1 MSKLGAG
8 RTDAKCKQQ
17 WCEGA
22 GHCFRHVRNQ
32 PSSLAPRS
40 LSGGDANVHLLGL
53 VVRQII
59 QHPPSTAMA
68 WRCRPCMWAWLLAWT
83 YHFHLLAAL
92 SVDLHR
98 LSLRCHGTPIPLPV
112 RTRRLFLAEALPIRI
127 EKYRPSWPKFS
138 LNELFE
144 GLPDRI
150 RKPAINSFAAV
161 VAGSAAV
168 LVATPI
174 ESIKVGIQTWPGSTL
189 PSVLQ
194 RIVKTRGA
202 LGFFTGIH
210 MLHRISFCR
219 TLYAVLQ
226 CSQSHESARRHPL
239 PPCLTIVAYARVQQ
253 CKTGAI
259 LRCGAFQIVFDLV
272 SLQGWMRC
280 CSPMC
285 PTR

>member
-1 MSKLGAG
+1 MPAG
-8 RTDAKCKQQ
+8 
-17 WCEGA
+17 
-22 GHCFRHVRNQ
+22 
-32 PSSLAPRS
+32 
-40 LSGGDANVHLLGL
+40 LLQKSTS
-53 VVRQII
+53 QII
-59 QHPPSTAMA
+59 QHRVSTAMA
-68 WRCRPCMWAWLLAWT
+68 WSCRPCIWAWMLAWT

-98 LSLRCHGTPIPLPV
+98 PSLRFHGAPIPSPV

-127 EKYRPSWPKFS
+127 EKYRPPWPKFS

-150 RKPAINSFAAV
+150 RKPVINSFAAV

-210 MLHRISFCR
+210 IFRRISGSKHVCVHSAALSVRFCS
-219 TLYAVLQ
+219 V
-226 CSQSHESARRHPL
+226 
-239 PPCLTIVAYARVQQ
+239 
-253 CKTGAI
+253 
-259 LRCGAFQIVFDLV
+259 
-272 SLQGWMRC
+272 
-280 CSPMC
+280 
-285 PTR
+285 